1 MANAAVIVRGGI
13 FQKSVERRYV
23 EKPVRFDKVFYYRM
37 QIGKGF
43 SLVSVSFRNLFQIAD
58 AGFKRLVFELF
69 LLFLRGQDAILRIRL

>member
-1 MANAAVIVRGGI
+1 
-13 FQKSVERRYV
+13 
-23 EKPVRFDKVFYYRM
+23 M

-69 LLFLRGQDAILRIRL
+69 LLFLRGQDTIL